1 MRGVSLLSPAK
12 INLFLEVLGK
22 RRDGYHEIRTIL
34 ALIELSDEV
43 YIEPKSSG
51 LEVACSDSRV
61 PNGPENLA
69 YKAAEVLFQ
78 EKGLSRKG
86 LSIFINKRI
95 PVGGGLGGGSSNAA
109 ATLWGINLLFNL
121 GMGIMELQELGACL
135 GSDVPFFFTEGV
147 AIAEGRGEV
156 LTPLPPLPPLWVV
169 LVNPGIEVST
179 AWAYERAKIELTSL
193 RSDINI
199 KNLVYREG
207 FSGIL
212 ERAYN
217 SLEEGVFER
226 YPILAEIKDSL
237 LSFGARPA
245 LMAGSGATIFGAF
258 SREEI
263 ARQCMDYFSRKGYF
277 TVFTRVL
284 NNNPILSGGKKW
296 K

>member
-1 MRGVSLLSPAK
+1 MRGVFLLSPAK

-43 YIEPKSSG
+43 YIERRSSG

-69 YKAAEVLFQ
+69 YKAAEVLLK
-78 EKGLSRKG
+78 EKGLSREG

-95 PVGGGLGGGSSNAA
+95 PVAGGLGGGSSNAA
-109 ATLWGINLLFNL
+109 ATLWGINLLFDL
-121 GMGIMELQELGACL
+121 GMGVMELQALGARL

-156 LTPLPPLPPLWVV
+156 LTPLPPLPPLWIV
-169 LVNPGIEVST
+169 LVNPGIEVS
-179 AWAYERAKIELTSL
+179 ASWAYERAKIELTTL
-193 RSDINI
+193 GPDINI

-212 ERAYN
+212 DMAYN
-217 SLEEGVFER
+217 SLEHGVFER
-226 YPILAEIKDSL
+226 YPILAEIKGSL

-245 LMAGSGATIFGAF
+245 LMAGSGATVFGAF
-258 SREEI
+258 PGEEI
-263 ARQCMDYFSRKGYF
+263 ARQCWDSFSRKGYF

-284 NNNPILSGGKKW
+284 NYNTILSGG
-296 K
+296 